1 MFLLKIVPP
10 PFVFSS
16 NNRKYLKIE
25 RPVLFSHK
33 MTWFVS
39 FFSIRTKSWFWR
51 NYCIEFTLLQHTD
64 LYRRCHNIWWW
75 SLRHRTKLNTEN
87 IEWVFQY
94 KKKLFV
100 CSITAK
106 ILGQILTLDWTREI
120 LCTKN
125 CFYRHPW
132 KVDRIPTCD
141 TGICFINASKM
152 YLKYSKCGVDV
163 PKCIN
168 KQ

>member
-1 MFLLKIVPP
+1 MVIAEA
-10 PFVFSS
+10 SD
-16 NNRKYLKIE
+16 KIE
-25 RPVLFSHK
+25 HRKHW
-33 MTWFVS
+33 MS
-39 FFSIRTKSWFWR
+39 FPI
-51 NYCIEFTLLQHTD
+51 Q
-64 LYRRCHNIWWW
+64 
-75 SLRHRTKLNTEN
+75 
-87 IEWVFQY
+87 
-94 KKKLFV
+94 KKILFV

-132 KVDRIPTCD
+132 KVDRISTCD

-152 YLKYSKCGVDV
+152 YLKYSKCGIDV

-168 KQ
+168 KQYRAIAWKSIYGRDQVSYLFASKNREFFLKLFEK